1 MSVAVYQVTN
11 KSLLDNYAVL
21 QCLTWPDVLVGQQIT
36 VAGVDATFNGSFTIV
51 DTPQYAFIGVN
62 DQGEL
67 MFNGS
72 DPVPNQILYAK
83 TASNVDLVAASGTV
97 TYNPVCTW
105 VTGAEVQTWLG
116 IPLAGD
122 DETAFLTQCASAAS
136 QFIWRRRTESGYTGD
151 SLSTAPTADV
161 KLATVMYGGALY
173 RQRGSID
180 QFASFTEMGSVTVAG
195 LSPIIKQLAGLGRP
209 QVA

>member
-11 KSLLDNYAVL
+11 KYLLDNYAVL
-21 QCLTWPDVLVGQQIT
+21 QTLTAPDVLVGQQIV
-36 VAGVDATFNGSFTIV
+36 VAGVDSTFNGTFTIV
-51 DTPQYAFIGVN
+51 DTPLYEYLGCD

-67 MFNGS
+67 LFNGAN
-72 DPVPNQILYAK
+72 PMPNQILYAK
-83 TASNVDLVAASGTV
+83 TASNVLLVAASGTV

-116 IPLAGD
+116 IALAGD

-151 SLSTAPTADV
+151 NLTTAPTADV
-161 KLATVMYGGALY
+161 KLATVMYGGALF
-173 RQRGSID
+173 RQKGSID
-180 QFASFTEMGSVTVAG
+180 QFASFTDMGSVTVSG